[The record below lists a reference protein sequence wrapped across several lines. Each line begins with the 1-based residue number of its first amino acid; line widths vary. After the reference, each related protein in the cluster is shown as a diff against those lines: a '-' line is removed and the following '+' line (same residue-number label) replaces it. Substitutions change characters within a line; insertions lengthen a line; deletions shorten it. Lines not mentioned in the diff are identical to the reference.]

1 MKQFQDNE
9 TITRFIQKNFV
20 QILSLLMLA
29 LAAYIT
35 NRLAPIA
42 QDIAVLK
49 THVQA
54 VEQVNSSQVSSKE
67 FEIIAKRLETISQ
80 RIDQIYEKTNP

>member
-1 MKQFQDNE
+1 MKQYRDNE
-9 TITRFIQKNFV
+9 TIIRFLQKNFV

-49 THVQA
+49 TQVQA

-67 FEIIAKRLETISQ
+67 FEIIAKRLETISG
-80 RIDQIYEKTNP
+80 RVDQIYEKTK

>member
-1 MKQFQDNE
+1 MKQYRDNE
-9 TITRFIQKNFV
+9 TIVRFLQKNFV

-49 THVQA
+49 TQVQA
-54 VEQVNSSQVSSKE
+54 VEIINSSQVSSKE
-67 FEIIAKRLETISQ
+67 FEIIAKRLETISG
-80 RIDQIYEKTNP
+80 RVDQIYEKTK